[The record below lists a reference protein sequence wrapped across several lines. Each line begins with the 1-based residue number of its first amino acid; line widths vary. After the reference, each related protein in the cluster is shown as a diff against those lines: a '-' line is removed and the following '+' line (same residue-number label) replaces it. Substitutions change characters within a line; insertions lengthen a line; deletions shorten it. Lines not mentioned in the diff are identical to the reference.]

1 MSTATHRAP
10 KVVTPRRAT
19 AVAVVGL
26 SAGTVALV
34 PTSSQAETLSQAKA
48 QYQTDVNQSEAAG
61 QVYDQ
66 EEQAYAQLQQKI
78 DALQGE
84 ISQQNQQI
92 ATMDTTIGQQAAQQY
107 RNGGVSNTLELTLS
121 ASPTTYLDKVASQN
135 EMATQEAMQLKT
147 MASDQSELRQ
157 EQALAATLVQ
167 QQQQALKSA
176 QSAKQQADSL
186 TAAAKQLVDSLTPA
200 EQAQVDI
207 GSGND
212 GMWTHYTGTLP
223 VPTGR
228 AAIAV
233 QYAES
238 KVGDIYITG
247 GNGPNDFDCS
257 GLTQEAWKAAGVDIE
272 RTSFEQY
279 ATLPH
284 ISRSQLQPGD
294 LVYFAW
300 NSSMGGPGH
309 VAMYIGNNMILQATH
324 PGAWVEWA
332 SLDPS
337 SAYYVN
343 MSVVGYTSV
352 D

>member
-1 MSTATHRAP
+1 MP
-10 KVVTPRRAT
+10 
-19 AVAVVGL
+19 
-26 SAGTVALV
+26 SA
-34 PTSSQAETLSQAKA
+34 SQAETLAQAKV
-48 QYQTDVNQSEAAG
+48 QYQNDVTQSEAAG

-78 DALQGE
+78 DSLQSE
-84 ISQQNQQI
+84 IGQQNEQI
-92 ATMDTTIGQQAAQQY
+92 ATLDKTIGQQAAQQY
-107 RNGGVSNTLELTLS
+107 RNGGMDSTLELTLS
-121 ASPTTYLDKVASQN
+121 ASPTTYLDKVTSQN
-135 EMATQEAMQLKT
+135 ELATQEAKQLKNV
-147 MASDQSELRQ
+147 AADQADLRQ

-167 QQQQALKSA
+167 QQQQALKA
-176 QSAKQQADSL
+176 AESAKQKADSL

-200 EQAQVDI
+200 EQAQVNI

-238 KVGDIYITG
+238 KVGDAYVTG
-247 GNGPNDFDCS
+247 GNGPNVFDCS
-257 GLTQEAWKAAGVDIE
+257 GLTQEAWKAAGVSIE
-272 RTSFEQY
+272 RTSYQQY
-279 ATLPH
+279 DSLPH

-300 NSSMGGPGH
+300 DSSMGGPGH
-309 VAMYIGNNMILQATH
+309 VAMYIGNNMIIQATH

-332 SLDPS
+332 SLDS
-337 SAYYVN
+337 SSPYYVN
-343 MSVVGYTSV
+343 MAVVGYTSV
-352 D
+352 G